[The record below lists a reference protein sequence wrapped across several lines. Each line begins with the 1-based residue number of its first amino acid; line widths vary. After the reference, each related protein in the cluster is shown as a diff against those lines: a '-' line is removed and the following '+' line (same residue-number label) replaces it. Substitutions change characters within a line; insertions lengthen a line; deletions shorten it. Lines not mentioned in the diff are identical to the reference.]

1 MLVQFLTVT
10 TSCRLRY
17 LFIVVNLRVS
27 GVNPAHPDT
36 LITIGFS
43 LRIAIIQVGDDHS
56 YDLFNG
62 SRRECALCRNMDPEL
77 QALREARLAELKR
90 GTQGSGRAGE
100 NGKSAGGESGVGAII
115 AAYLQPQA
123 LERLSRVS
131 LVRPDRA
138 QAVEQYLARMVSQGA
153 LSHKVTEDEIV
164 QILHG
169 IAREQNKK
177 NETKIIFDRREMAA
191 NDQLPDGGKDDDDDD
206 FFD

>member
-1 MLVQFLTVT
+1 
-10 TSCRLRY
+10 
-17 LFIVVNLRVS
+17 
-27 GVNPAHPDT
+27 
-36 LITIGFS
+36 
-43 LRIAIIQVGDDHS
+43 
-56 YDLFNG
+56 
-62 SRRECALCRNMDPEL
+62 MDPEL

-90 GTQGSGRAGE
+90 GTQGPS
-100 NGKSAGGESGVGAII
+100 SGGESGNGAGSNGLGTVI

-138 QAVEQYLARMVSQGA
+138 QAVEQYLAKMVSQGA

-169 IAREQNKK
+169 VAREQNKK
-177 NETKIIFDRREMAA
+177 NDTKIIFDRREMAVH
-191 NDQLPDGGKDDDDDD
+191 DQLPSENGDDDEDD